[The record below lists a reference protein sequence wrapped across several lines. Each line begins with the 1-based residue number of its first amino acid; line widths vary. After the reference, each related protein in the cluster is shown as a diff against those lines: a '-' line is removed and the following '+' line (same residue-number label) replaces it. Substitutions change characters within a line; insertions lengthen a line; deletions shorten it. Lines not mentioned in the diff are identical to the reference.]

1 MAYKHGIYG
10 REVATSLV
18 PMTQVNAG
26 LPVIFGTA
34 PLHLAANP
42 AKANMPVLCYKY
54 AEAVQAF
61 GYSENWQDYTLCE
74 FMYSQFALFNVAPV
88 VFVNVLDPAIHKT
101 SVSKKQVLLP
111 QDKIITLPKEEMAL
125 IDTLKVS
132 TEGADGEDLT
142 VLAPNTD
149 YTAAYDKDEQLVITI
164 LKESIPGETSM
175 LLSYDKIDTSAV
187 EHADIIGGV
196 DTATG
201 ASTGLELISEV
212 YPRFGLIP
220 GIILAPGWSDDSGV
234 AAVMVAKSTGIN
246 ARFEA
251 IAIADI
257 DAKDVKKYTDVVAWK
272 NKNNFVDPQL
282 VACWPKISLAG
293 TQYHF
298 STQLA
303 GVICATDAV
312 NNDIPYKSP
321 SNEAIKGDATVIDD
335 GSEVIL
341 DVETGGYLNGQGIVT
356 AINEGG
362 WVAWGNR
369 TSCYPG
375 NTDVKDAFIPIRRMF
390 CWLNNTLITTFWQK
404 IDEPMNKRL
413 ISTIVDSANIWLNGL
428 TAKQYILGGRVEF
441 REDENTVTDLMDGI
455 INFHVY
461 FTPPS
466 PARDIEFVQEYDVNY
481 VKTLFE

>member
-10 REVATSLV
+10 REVPTSLV
-18 PMTQVNAG
+18 PMTQINAG
-26 LPVIFGTA
+26 LPVVFGTA
-34 PLHLAANP
+34 PLHLAADP
-42 AKANMPVLCYKY
+42 AKANEPVLCYKY
-54 AEAVQAF
+54 AEAVQSF
-61 GYSENWQDYTLCE
+61 GYSANWRDYTLCE
-74 FMYSQFALFNVAPV
+74 FMYSQFALFNMAPA
-88 VFVNVLDPAIHKT
+88 VFVNVLDPAVHKT
-101 SVSKKQVLLP
+101 AVDKRRETLP
-111 QDKIITLPKEEMAL
+111 EDKIIKLAASEAVML
-125 IDTLKVS
+125 DTLKVS
-132 TEGADGEDLT
+132 TEGADGEDLS
-142 VLAPNTD
+142 VLVRDTD
-149 YTAAYDKDEQLVITI
+149 YTAAYNDDEELVITI
-164 LKESIPGETSM
+164 IKESIAAATGM
-175 LLSYDKIDTSAV
+175 LLSYDKLNPAAV
-187 EHADIIGGV
+187 EYSDIIGGV
-196 DTATG
+196 NVSTG
-201 ASTGLELISEV
+201 AYTGLELIAQV

-220 GIILAPGWSDDSGV
+220 GIILAPGWSDNAGV
-234 AAVMVAKSTGIN
+234 AAVMVAKSTNIN
-246 ARFEA
+246 ARFKA
-251 IAIADI
+251 IAIADVSTE
-257 DAKDVKKYTDVVAWK
+257 AVQKYTDVVAWK
-272 NKNNFVDPQL
+272 NKNNYVDPHL
-282 VACWPKISLAG
+282 VACWPNISLSG

-303 GVICATDAV
+303 GVICATDAA

-321 SNEAIKGDATVIDD
+321 SNESIKGDSTVIDD
-335 GSEVIL
+335 DSEVIL

-404 IDEPMNKRL
+404 IDDPMNKRL

-428 TAKQYILGGRVEF
+428 AAKQYILGGRVEF

-455 INFHVY
+455 IHFHVY